1 MIAEMWT
8 EETLDRLLTEPSPA
22 LIEDVRKLDGGLMI
36 LGAGGK
42 MGPTLAVL
50 AKKAFAAAGKKDP
63 VIAVSRFSDPAARG
77 LLEREGVETIS
88 ADLMEPGALEAL
100 PDAANIIFMAGR
112 KFGTAGEECLTWGMN
127 AVLPSQVIR
136 RFPAARFTVFSSG
149 NLYPMTPPHQGGANE
164 DTPPGPV
171 GEYAMSCLAR
181 ERIFEY
187 ASRTTGAKVLLYR
200 LNYAVDL
207 RYGVLYD
214 IARKVLAGEEVDL
227 ATPCF
232 NCIWQ
237 GDANE
242 YAIRSLL
249 LADSPAARLNVTGPE
264 TVSVRYAAA
273 RFGELLGREVR
284 FTGQPGETALLSSS
298 ARCMAA
304 FGYPRV
310 PLDTL
315 IDWQAQWLL
324 DGGRTLN
331 KPTHFEERKGNF

>member
-1 MIAEMWT
+1 MWT
-8 EETLDRLLTEPSPA
+8 EEKLDRLLTEPSPA
-22 LIEDVRKLDGGLMI
+22 LIADMKKLEGGLMI

-50 AKKAFAAAGKKDP
+50 ARKAFAAAGKKDP
-63 VIAVSRFSDPAARG
+63 VVAVSRFSDPIARG
-77 LLEREGVETIS
+77 LLEREGVEVFP
-88 ADLMEPGALEAL
+88 ADLMEPGSLEKL
-100 PDAANIIFMAGR
+100 PDVQNIIFMAGR
-112 KFGTAGEECLTWGMN
+112 KFGTAGEEALTWGMN
-127 AVLPSQVIR
+127 AILPSLVIR
-136 RFPAARFTVFSSG
+136 RFPKARFTVFSSG
-149 NLYPMTPPHQGGANE
+149 NLYPMLPPHSGGANE
-164 DTPPGPV
+164 ETAPDPI

-187 ASRTTGAKVLLYR
+187 ASRTAGAKVLLYR

-214 IARKVLAGEEVDL
+214 VARKVLAGEEVDL

-242 YAIRSLL
+242 YALRSLL
-249 LADSPAARLNVTGPE
+249 LAESPAARLNVTGPE
-264 TVSVRYAAA
+264 IVSVRYAAE
-273 RFGELLGREVR
+273 RFGKLLGRKVR
-284 FTGQPGETALLSSS
+284 FCGEPGERALLSSS

-304 FGYPRV
+304 FGYPSV
-310 PLDTL
+310 SLDTL